1 MNGLTK
7 IIDSINGF
15 LNKVRTPFLPIPAI
29 LLVCSVFKRGGI
41 SCMMAAAN
49 VIKRQSEFGAPTGTL
64 PDGKPNMMNALLF
77 VNMCETMNEIRT
89 NAVVETVIP
98 ANTMV
103 LIGHGANSGGPITV
117 TCTNPTEIKT
127 YGIVR

>member
-1 MNGLTK
+1 
-7 IIDSINGF
+7 
-15 LNKVRTPFLPIPAI
+15 
-29 LLVCSVFKRGGI
+29 
-41 SCMMAAAN
+41 MMAAAN

-77 VNMCETMNEIRT
+77 VNMCETMNEIRN

-103 LIGHGANSGGPITV
+103 LIGHGSNTGGPVTV
-117 TCTNPTEIKT
+117 TCTNPTEIKG

>member
-15 LNKVRTPFLPIPAI
+15 LNKVRTPFWPIPAI

-41 SCMMAAAN
+41 SCVMAAAN

-89 NAVVETVIP
+89 NAVVEAVIP
-98 ANTMV
+98 ANT
-103 LIGHGANSGGPITV
+103 IIFTGYGANAGGPITV
-117 TCTNPTEIKT
+117 TGTNTAPVKA
-127 YGIVR
+127 YGIIR